1 MLGGHLLT
9 MFVFLWASLVASK
22 PVQFSKKIAIMDEKD
37 KIVGYTSHTFVRD
50 DEKAYPEPPVMPG
63 KRPFLLYLHS
73 SQPFFHPAVLQS
85 PL

>member
-63 KRPFLLYLHS
+63 KRPFYFISTRRRLY
-73 SQPFFHPAVLQS
+73 FHPVVLQS